1 MPVSLRPYQHQLL
14 EDIRSQMRLGHR
26 RILAVMPTGSGKGT
40 TIAFM
45 VSEAA
50 RRGHRVLILAHRAEL
65 IADLSQRIH
74 GLGINHGILA
84 SGYREDLRDP
94 VQVGSVQTVVR
105 RLGRIP
111 PPSMVI
117 QDEAHHLVAGNMW
130 GRIIET
136 WPTAFLIGKTAT
148 PQRLSGEG
156 LGMGHGGFFTTMVM
170 GPDAAWLTDE
180 GFLVPARIFAPPG
193 IDLSGIRRFDTAKG
207 RHDSDSILRQGQAMG
222 DAVSHYRR
230 TIEDHH
236 NGTAIAFCCSV
247 DHADALAEAFRSDGI
262 AAARLDGSMDRGERR
277 RLINDLGAGV
287 LKVLTSCD
295 IISEG
300 TDIPSVTGAILL
312 RPTDSLGLHL
322 QQVGRVLRPC
332 PGKTH
337 AIINDHVGNS
347 LRHGLPTDPR
357 EWSLEGRPKRKR
369 AASDALPVRV
379 CPKCF
384 STLPSTVPICTEC
397 GHVFEAARRELTVV
411 DGNLQELTPQQLAQ
425 QRRRAIGQART
436 REELEALRLERGY
449 KPGWVDHM
457 LRARNGRSFG

>member
-1 MPVSLRPYQHQLL
+1 MPVSLRPYQQQLL

-45 VSEAA
+45 VSEAS

-84 SGYREDLRDP
+84 NGYREDLRQA

-105 RLGRIP
+105 RLNRIP

-136 WPTAFLIGKTAT
+136 WPSSFLIGKTAT
-148 PQRLSGEG
+148 PERLSGEG
-156 LGMGHGGFFTTMVM
+156 LGQGHGGFFSTMVL
-170 GPDAAWLTDE
+170 GPDAAWLTAE

-193 IDLSGIRRFDTAKG
+193 LDLSSVKRFDTAKG
-207 RHDSDSILRQGQAMG
+207 RHDSDTILRQGQAMG

-230 TIEDHH
+230 TIEPEH

-247 DHADALAEAFRSDGI
+247 EHADLLAESFRTDGI

-277 RLINDLGAGV
+277 RLIADLGAGV

-332 PGKTH
+332 PGKTNS
-337 AIINDHVGNS
+337 IINDHVGNS

-369 AASDALPVRV
+369 AASEALPVRV
-379 CPKCF
+379 CPRCF
-384 STLPSTVPICTEC
+384 ATLPSIVAVCTEC
-397 GHVFEAARRELTVV
+397 GHVFESARRELTVV
-411 DGNLQELTPQQLAQ
+411 DGNLQEIDAKELARE
-425 QRRRAIGQART
+425 RRRAIGQART

-449 KPGWVDHM
+449 RPGWVDHM
-457 LRARNGRSFG
+457 LRARGASSFR